1 MKEAKLADKPS
12 PSAQVAALSS
22 LSRQDIWKLWDQ
34 HFPERPEYT
43 NREYLESRLAYKI
56 QADAFGGGVP
66 DETRQRLAQI
76 GQRHSKISVRKRS
89 QEIVLAPG
97 TVLIREWGEREHRVT
112 VTGEGNFEYQ
122 GRYFKSLS
130 AVARHI
136 TGTPWSGPLFFG
148 IKNPG
153 EARE

>member
-1 MKEAKLADKPS
+1 
-12 PSAQVAALSS
+12 
-22 LSRQDIWKLWDQ
+22 
-34 HFPERPEYT
+34 
-43 NREYLESRLAYKI
+43 
-56 QADAFGGGVP
+56 
-66 DETRQRLAQI
+66 
-76 GQRHSKISVRKRS
+76 
-89 QEIVLAPG
+89 
-97 TVLIREWGEREHRVT
+97 VLIREWGEREHRVT

-153 EARE
+153 EARQ